1 MSKERFQLFTSGTGS
16 KYFEKHWN
24 IKKVCFKLNF
34 IIIDSKKLL
43 MQKFRTKLEAT
54 QGDFK
59 LVYKISRIKEI
70 LFRIV
75 INYT

>member
-43 MQKFRTKLEAT
+43 MQKFEAT